1 MKQHKNWQIH
11 AHKSKKKSIRNF
23 HAKHDV
29 CGKNICDLF
38 TVIKSF
44 RNRHKRYSRMILQ
57 VLIKVIPITTSLEEH
72 QPMNTLILFSFGKQ
86 IDIKKAYLI
95 EKEYYHSFSSF
106 IYTKCGLN
114 AETQHR
120 RLKK

>member
-1 MKQHKNWQIH
+1 
-11 AHKSKKKSIRNF
+11 
-23 HAKHDV
+23 
-29 CGKNICDLF
+29 
-38 TVIKSF
+38 
-44 RNRHKRYSRMILQ
+44 MILQ

-86 IDIKKAYLI
+86 IDIKKAYLM